1 MAKPKKKK
9 VEVEENEFL
18 KGLIDEVK
26 SFEEN
31 SVVDSDE
38 DSSDEESS
46 GLGIKIHPEEKEK
59 RVRGVFEQT
68 RSKVSSAQIKI
79 PEDHEMPT
87 VFRGMKDVMK
97 NQPKVDLR
105 HDSLKEEPVQEK
117 AVLEKPVSEK
127 PKAPKYPPPPPDSP
141 VMLKVEPVIEVADE
155 VPDEPVISSEKF
167 PDVPTAQS
175 RISSSLGPNEK
186 TQLTA
191 DASAQPVPPQM
202 ENSRTIAVEGAR
214 GGAAQRFSGSD
225 KVVAGSSKSAR
236 SGQVYTSLD
245 ASLAQAETLK
255 IAQDR
260 IQELETECDHLRREN
275 EQLASASDV
284 VTRRLEELQVRLTKL
299 QKQRT
304 ELAEQAKSEQLILKG
319 HLQYKDSELAK
330 AKLKIEDLESRLKSD
345 FRKIRVRERELEN
358 RLELVRAEKQALMR
372 SKDEKILDLQRKLDQ
387 FKSELDLY
395 RTKVQDLNKSM
406 EEQQEQMKK
415 TVRALRVALSNL
427 EQDELSKILAEGS
440 ETGLPHEAASDSKV
454 APQENSST
462 SQSDEDD
469 STKQDVG

>member
-9 VEVEENEFL
+9 VEIEENEFL

-38 DSSDEESS
+38 ESS
-46 GLGIKIHPEEKEK
+46 ADEAASVGIKIHHEEKEK
-59 RVRGVFEQT
+59 RALGVFEQT
-68 RSKVSSAQIKI
+68 RSRVSSPQVKI

-97 NQPKVDLR
+97 NQPKVDL
-105 HDSLKEEPVQEK
+105 HQDSEKEEPVQEK
-117 AVLEKPVSEK
+117 VVSEK
-127 PKAPKYPPPPPDSP
+127 SKAPKFPPPIDSP
-141 VMLKVEPVIEVADE
+141 VMPKVAPVVDAAEEI
-155 VPDEPVISSEKF
+155 PDEPVLAEDL
-167 PDVPTAQS
+167 PNVPVAQS
-175 RISSSLGPNEK
+175 QISSSIGPNEK

-191 DASAQPVPPQM
+191 DASAQVVPPQM

-214 GGAAQRFSGSD
+214 GGAAQRFSGPD
-225 KVVAGSSKSAR
+225 RVVAGSLKGTR

-255 IAQDR
+255 MAQDR
-260 IQELETECDHLRREN
+260 IHELETECDHLRREN
-275 EQLASASDV
+275 EQLASASEV
-284 VTRRLEELQVRLTKL
+284 VTRRLEEIQVRLNKL
-299 QKQRT
+299 QKQRS

-440 ETGLPHEAASDSKV
+440 ETGLPSEGASESEG
-454 APQENSST
+454 ARPENLTT
-462 SQSDEDD
+462 SQSDDDD